1 MGAVIGIRGDHI
13 NQVSKRSGAK
23 NVISKNQDPTYPGT
37 RDRIGMCVGT
47 NEQILIAVSLIL
59 KALHE
64 SMNKKTSQGQDE
76 KNDPVPFVLNILVPA
91 KSAGAV
97 IGKRGETIQKL
108 QKDSHSSIVVARNEE
123 QISRTTYERSIEI
136 SADALQG
143 VLHAVGGIMEALQQG
158 QYPSD
163 YENKT
168 VVYQRQRE
176 EHHGNRF
183 EPRGRGGYD
192 PRGDSR
198 GDSRGGPRGDP
209 RGYDQRGRQSGFEP
223 RGRRGGYDSRSYD
236 PRFDP
241 RGGRQDP
248 YYEDR
253 SRGERFGG
261 DRFRGDA
268 RDRHQPRPRTVNP
281 MNPKTQNNTDRRG
294 ASQVVNEVQ
303 VSDDLI
309 GRLVGKKGA
318 HIRHLEE
325 VTRTKITISK
335 RNEFYRG
342 TTNRIITIYADSAE
356 DNATVQRMIQ
366 EAISDPEISKR
377 SANMANGGG
386 PDNNG
391 DGRSRN
397 NRQQLSGDKLME
409 RCMQVGPG
417 ATIPSMYVVP
427 VPDTCIG
434 SIMGIKGVNLQKM
447 RNETGTTIEISKR
460 NHFFPNGMKDR
471 ILVIK
476 GDPAQVSACQALI
489 VGALDFPTQMTDKM
503 KLKTFFE
510 RNPVSGGGVP
520 SYQQQQHQQLQQHQ
534 QPMPLQQHPMP
545 LGMPLGAGSGYYPQG
560 VQPPPLQ
567 YHQPQYKQ
575 PQPLMPQASYHP
587 HQQDLHSNFP
597 SSQQQ
602 HHSYQPAPQQEFRE
616 PSLQQQ
622 SSDFVASGGQGFAGT
637 YGTGY

>member
-1 MGAVIGIRGDHI
+1 
-13 NQVSKRSGAK
+13 
-23 NVISKNQDPTYPGT
+23 
-37 RDRIGMCVGT
+37 
-47 NEQILIAVSLIL
+47 
-59 KALHE
+59 
-64 SMNKKTSQGQDE
+64 
-76 KNDPVPFVLNILVPA
+76 
-91 KSAGAV
+91 
-97 IGKRGETIQKL
+97 
-108 QKDSHSSIVVARNEE
+108 
-123 QISRTTYERSIEI
+123 
-136 SADALQG
+136 
-143 VLHAVGGIMEALQQG
+143 
-158 QYPSD
+158 
-163 YENKT
+163 
-168 VVYQRQRE
+168 
-176 EHHGNRF
+176 
-183 EPRGRGGYD
+183 
-192 PRGDSR
+192 
-198 GDSRGGPRGDP
+198 
-209 RGYDQRGRQSGFEP
+209 
-223 RGRRGGYDSRSYD
+223 
-236 PRFDP
+236 
-241 RGGRQDP
+241 
-248 YYEDR
+248 
-253 SRGERFGG
+253 
-261 DRFRGDA
+261 
-268 RDRHQPRPRTVNP
+268 VNP
-281 MNPKTQNNTDRRG
+281 INPKTQHNTDRRG
-294 ASQVVNEVQ
+294 ANQVVNEVQ

-397 NRQQLSGDKLME
+397 NGQQLSGDKLME

-434 SIMGIKGVNLQKM
+434 SIMGIKGVNLQRM
-447 RNETGTTIEISKR
+447 REETGTTIEISKR
-460 NHFFPNGMKDR
+460 NHFFPNGLKDR

-489 VGALDFPTQMTDKM
+489 VGALDFPTQTTDKM

-510 RNPVSGGGVP
+510 RNPVSGGGVVP
-520 SYQQQQHQQLQQHQ
+520 SYQQQQLHQHQHHHPQHHQLQQLQQLQQHQ

-545 LGMPLGAGSGYYPQG
+545 LGMPMGVGSGYYPQG

-567 YHQPQYKQ
+567 YQQPQYQQ
-575 PQPLMPQASYHP
+575 PQPLMQQASYHP
-587 HQQDLHSNFP
+587 HQQELHTTNFP